1 MKRRDAVYAITLGVT
16 GVASLTQC
24 SSSPSIKPKIDQND
38 KELINS
44 ISKTILPLKSE
55 SFKTPELRIEFI
67 VNQVEGALT
76 EKEIEIYKS
85 GLSNLKNQI
94 TAFNP
99 SGFNSLNFKFKSEI
113 ILKAIELEND
123 IGFFIRKTRQWSLRH
138 FMTSEEFMTKFL
150 KYEFIPGRHL
160 GCIHV

>member
-1 MKRRDAVYAITLGVT
+1 MKRRDAVYAITLGMT

-24 SSSPSIKPKIDQND
+24 SPSPSLKPKIDQKD

-67 VNQVEGALT
+67 VDQVEGALT
-76 EKEIEIYKS
+76 EKEIETYKS

-99 SGFNSLNFKFKSEI
+99 SGFNSLNFKSKSEI

-150 KYEFIPGRHL
+150 KYEFIPGRYL
-160 GCIHV
+160 GCVPV